1 MLPIPKWA
9 MLRFTTIYCESHHN
23 LGECCHNLFV
33 NVIQLVCSYWH
44 HSLLDH
50 HNHNFL
56 PEHWKTVN
64 KEFNEDT
71 SLQYFRILIKDD
83 DDAHCPG
90 MAQWDSSAGRVRQ
103 VIVAK
108 VVMMMMV
115 VVMMMMKIM
124 VMMTVMIPLRMVTYS
139 LLLVGSTR
147 LWSWSTA
154 SWAGWLGSSLQ

>member
-1 MLPIPKWA
+1 
-9 MLRFTTIYCESHHN
+9 
-23 LGECCHNLFV
+23 
-33 NVIQLVCSYWH
+33 
-44 HSLLDH
+44 
-50 HNHNFL
+50 
-56 PEHWKTVN
+56 
-64 KEFNEDT
+64 
-71 SLQYFRILIKDD
+71 
-83 DDAHCPG
+83 
-90 MAQWDSSAGRVRQ
+90 MAQWDNTSGRVRQ

-154 SWAGWLGSSLQ
+154 S